1 MLRSRL
7 TLLRSPLP
15 SISSNHCLLPNGHMY
30 DPLANAFA
38 NSSSPSSSIT
48 PQTAPVPAW
57 PATSH
62 NPFADGVILPK
73 PSSPKPPGTPEKPP
87 HSGLQGGPTNPY
99 GKEPQ
104 VYGQPPS
111 GMVSPQNNGN
121 AKFERSEPYLRIRIT
136 GLDRNRR
143 DILVRLDAQVRRQAL
158 DEKEFDQ
165 RSSMS

>member
-1 MLRSRL
+1 
-7 TLLRSPLP
+7 
-15 SISSNHCLLPNGHMY
+15 MY
-30 DPLANAFA
+30 DPLANTFA
-38 NSSSPSSSIT
+38 NSSSSSSS
-48 PQTAPVPAW
+48 QAAPVPAW

-87 HSGLQGGPTNPY
+87 HTGLQGGPTNPY

-121 AKFERSEPYLRIRIT
+121 AKFERGEPYLRVRIT

-143 DILVRLDAQVRRQAL
+143 DILVRLDAQ
-158 DEKEFDQ
+158 
-165 RSSMS
+165 